1 MATRPLR
8 TTCLWLLV
16 LPVFIC
22 SEALAFQLDDQS
34 GASIAGRAGIASH
47 LKREA
52 PAEPR
57 DMPRVDL
64 RVDVPLVLVPVHV
77 ITLLGASVT
86 TLKRDNFRLFEDNVE
101 QTIGA
106 FVKEDA
112 PVSVGLLF
120 DTSGSMRNKMRKS
133 VDAASEFFKSANP
146 EDEFFLIEFSEHP
159 KLTVPFTHDADDVY
173 GRLARAKPSGRTSL
187 FDALSLALKEMKSAH
202 NLRKAIVIVSDGGD
216 NHSRR
221 TERQIKDALREE
233 DVQIYAMGIF
243 DPDDSTRLT
252 PEERNGPQVL
262 EELAEE
268 TGGRNFTVDKLDDL
282 AGVCVQI
289 SHELRTQ
296 YLLGYSPVNAERDG
310 KYRRVKVSLV
320 ATGNLPPLKPYYR
333 LGYTAPL
340 N

>member
-77 ITLLGASVT
+77 ITLLVASVT
-86 TLKRDNFRLFEDNVE
+86 TLKRENFRLFEDNVE

-173 GRLARAKPSGRTSL
+173 GRLARARPSGRTSL

-202 NLRKAIVIVSDGGD
+202 NLRKAIVIVSDGGG

-221 TERQIKDALREE
+221 TARHTAEGRT
-233 DVQIYAMGIF
+233 G
-243 DPDDSTRLT
+243 
-252 PEERNGPQVL
+252 PEVL

-268 TGGRNFTVDKLDDL
+268 TGGRILTVDKLDDL

-310 KYRRVKVSLV
+310 KYRRVRVSLV